1 MECLRVKL
9 YTPTGIF
16 KNPLSIKGI
25 EVYPLP
31 PYSTI
36 IGLIYRA
43 MGRKWNG
50 EYFQISIQGDYE
62 TIYRD
67 YVWFKKYDLDKRK
80 KKLDKLPM
88 QVPILYN
95 LRLLI
100 HIKASEELL
109 NEIESGLKEPKE
121 LLFLSGGEYPV
132 KVEEVKRIR
141 CKEENFSKFKPMELV
156 YNAYVPSLRRGEIK
170 STEEGIN
177 FHLSY
182 FYKNPKPKVYNWIEA
197 TYLKKGTLIYKGKL
211 HVDEEGYPV
220 FLTPEI
226 PQTETL
232 DPQQDQDYVI
242 FYPNNWLTAS
252 ACVGMLKVLESKY
265 EDFSKFVEG
274 NKVKIDRRI
283 WDEMP
288 YLYAEYLCELN
299 KKEFINTL
307 DKLGRHIDNGN
318 AEEIGA
324 EIYKVLI
331 GTNITLDLY
340 RNSFL
345 ANNFNKL
352 SEYKR
357 EIGNKFFE
365 IFINLNKPIAGL
377 TDEEKN
383 HIFEE
388 VKTIVKQKFAEAL
401 ERDIKIDE
409 DAIGL
414 TCSFCTRRG
423 AIKFVEERNFTP
435 LFASLETMGNFF
447 WDRIPICKECV
458 ISLFFSCISFVS
470 SGGQKQIFI
479 YIPQN
484 LEETFRIN
492 TIMKQEEDFYSLADR
507 LVEDEIQK
515 AEWVLESIYF
525 VELETK
531 SNSNDVRIYSFHI
544 PDRVAQAIRTEIK
557 NYPKKL
563 YSIFSE
569 FMFYINTGKSLY
581 DFLLYLLLGLFKKES
596 YENLKDNTVDARIVK
611 VGKDMKKEIEEIIKR
626 REYMGKGKNMEYI
639 SRRLLF
645 FINFQE
651 VLNMNEQRGYIE
663 QAFNEGKKLR
673 EYYITSE
680 DNQENLEA
688 LKKLE
693 GLTYKLLE
701 AIRRKDREYFIQ
713 NLIRAYLRVEK
724 EIPCLFKEAL
734 YDENFNTIAYAF
746 LIGLNCEV
754 RSRGGQV
761 NNEGEEENSES
772 A

>member
-16 KNPLSIKGI
+16 KNPLSIKGV

-31 PYSTI
+31 PHSTI

-43 MGRKWNG
+43 MGRKWKR

-67 YVWFKKYDLDKRK
+67 YVWFKKYDLKDKE
-80 KKLDKLPM
+80 LGKLPL

-109 NEIESGLKEPKE
+109 KEIENGLKEPKE

-132 KVEEVKRIR
+132 KVEEVKRVR
-141 CKEENFSKFKPMELV
+141 CKKENFSKFKPMELV
-156 YNAYVPSLRRGEIK
+156 YNAYVPSVRRGEIK

-177 FHLSY
+177 FNLSY
-182 FYKNPKPKVYNWIEA
+182 FYRNAKPKVYNWIEA
-197 TYLKKGTLIYKGKL
+197 TYLKKGTLIYKGEL
-211 HVDEEGYPV
+211 YVDEEDYPV
-220 FLTPEI
+220 FLTLEI
-226 PQTETL
+226 PQTETV

-252 ACVGMLKVLESKY
+252 ACVGMLKVLKSDYSKY
-265 EDFSKFVEG
+265 RDRNLSDFVEG

-307 DKLGRHIDNGN
+307 DKLGRHIGIGN

-345 ANNFNKL
+345 TNNFE

-357 EIGNKFFE
+357 EIGNKFLE
-365 IFINLNKPIAGL
+365 VFINLNKPIEELA
-377 TDEEKN
+377 DEEKN

-388 VKTIVKQKFAEAL
+388 VKTIVKQKFVKAL
-401 ERDIKIDE
+401 EEEIRKIDRE
-409 DAIGL
+409 AIVL
-414 TCSFCTRRG
+414 TCSFCNRRR
-423 AIKFVEERNFTP
+423 AINFVEERNFTP
-435 LFASLETMGNFF
+435 LFASLKTMGNFF

-470 SGGQKQIFI
+470 SGSQKQIFI

-492 TIMKQEEDFYSLADR
+492 TTMELRGDMRPPFYSLTDK

-515 AEWVLESIYF
+515 AEWVLESMYF

-531 SNSNDVRIYSFHI
+531 SKSNDVRIYSFHI

-557 NYPKKL
+557 NYPEEL
-563 YSIFSE
+563 ESIFSE

-581 DFLLYLLLGLFKKES
+581 DFLLYLLLGFFKKES
-596 YENLKDNTVDARIVK
+596 YENLKDDTVDSRIVNA
-611 VGKDMKKEIEEIIKR
+611 GKKMEISKLE
-626 REYMGKGKNMEYI
+626 
-639 SRRLLF
+639 RLLF

-651 VLNMNEQRGYIE
+651 VLNMNEQRGYIK

-701 AIRRKDREYFIQ
+701 AIRRKDKEYFIQ

-724 EIPCLFKEAL
+724 EIPCIFKEAL
-734 YDENFNTIAYAF
+734 YDENFNMIAYAF

-754 RSRGGQV
+754 RSRGGQA
-761 NNEGEEENSES
+761 NDEGEEGNSEP

>member
-43 MGRKWNG
+43 MGRKWNE

-67 YVWFKKYDLDKRK
+67 YVWFKKYDFKE
-80 KKLDKLPM
+80 KKLDKLPL

-109 NEIESGLKEPKE
+109 KEIENGLKEPKE

-132 KVEEVKRIR
+132 KVEEVKRVR
-141 CKEENFSKFKPMELV
+141 CEEKNFSKFNPMELV
-156 YNAYVPSLRRGEIK
+156 YNAYVPSLLKREIK
-170 STEEGIN
+170 STEEGVN

-182 FYKNPKPKVYNWIEA
+182 FYKNTKPKVYNWIEA

-211 HVDEEGYPV
+211 YVDEEDYPV

-226 PQTETL
+226 PQTETE
-232 DPQQDQDYVI
+232 DPQQDRDYVM

-252 ACVGMLKVLESKY
+252 ACVGMLKVLKSESSKY
-265 EDFSKFVEG
+265 KDENLSGFVEG

-299 KKEFINTL
+299 KKEFINKL
-307 DKLGRHIDNGN
+307 NNLGRHIANRN
-318 AEEIGA
+318 AEKIGA
-324 EIYKVLI
+324 EIYNVLI
-331 GTNITLDLY
+331 GRNITLYLY

-345 ANNFNKL
+345 TNNFK
-352 SEYKR
+352 SEYKQ
-357 EIGNKFFE
+357 EIGNKFLE
-365 IFINLNKPIAGL
+365 VFINLNKPIEKL
-377 TDEEKN
+377 TGEEKN

-401 ERDIKIDE
+401 EREIREIDRE
-409 DAIGL
+409 AIRL
-414 TCSFCTRRG
+414 TCSFCNQRK
-423 AIKFVEERNFTP
+423 AINFVKERNFTP
-435 LFASLETMGNFF
+435 LFASLKTMGNFF

-470 SGGQKQIFI
+470 SGEHKKTFI

-484 LEETFRIN
+484 LEETYRIN
-492 TIMKQEEDFYSLADR
+492 TTMGLRGDVTSRFYSLTDE

-515 AEWVLESIYF
+515 AKWVLESIYF
-525 VELETK
+525 VEFETK
-531 SNSNDVRIYSFHI
+531 PRSNDVRIYSFHI

-557 NYPKKL
+557 NYPEEL
-563 YSIFSE
+563 RSIFSE

-581 DFLLYLLLGLFKKES
+581 DFLLYLLLGFFKKES
-596 YENLKDNTVDARIVK
+596 YENLKDDTVDSRIVNA
-611 VGKDMKKEIEEIIKR
+611 GMK
-626 REYMGKGKNMEYI
+626 I
-639 SRRLLF
+639 SKLERLLF

-673 EYYITSE
+673 SYYITSE
-680 DNQENLEA
+680 DDQEKIEA

-724 EIPCLFKEAL
+724 EIPYLFKEAL
-734 YDENFNTIAYAF
+734 YDENFNMIASAF

-754 RSRGGQV
+754 RSRGGQT
-761 NNEGEEENSES
+761 NNEGEEGNSNP

>member
-43 MGRKWNG
+43 MGRKWKE

-67 YVWFKKYDLDKRK
+67 YVWFKKYDLDKRR
-80 KKLDKLPM
+80 LDKLPL

-109 NEIESGLKEPKE
+109 NEIESGLKKPKE
-121 LLFLSGGEYPV
+121 LLFMSGGEYPV
-132 KVEEVKRIR
+132 KVEEVKRVKCETR
-141 CKEENFSKFKPMELV
+141 EVSKFNPMELV
-156 YNAYVPSLRRGEIK
+156 YNAYVPTLLRREIK
-170 STEEGIN
+170 STEEGVN
-177 FHLSY
+177 FYLSY
-182 FYKNPKPKVYNWIEA
+182 FYKNTKPKAYNWIEA

-211 HVDEEGYPV
+211 YVDEEDYPV

-226 PQTETL
+226 PQTETI
-232 DPQQDQDYVI
+232 DPQQDQDYVM
-242 FYPNNWLTAS
+242 FYPSNWLTAS
-252 ACVGMLKVLESKY
+252 ACVGMLKVLEWKY
-265 EDFSKFVEG
+265 KDFSKFVEG

-299 KKEFINTL
+299 KKRFINTL
-307 DKLGRHIDNGN
+307 NKLGRHIDTGN

-331 GTNITLDLY
+331 KNNISNALY
-340 RNSFL
+340 RNGRL
-345 ANNFNKL
+345 TQNFR

-357 EIGNKFFE
+357 DIGEKFLEVFR
-365 IFINLNKPIAGL
+365 NLNKPIEEL

-388 VKTIVKQKFAEAL
+388 VKTIVKQKFAKAL
-401 ERDIKIDE
+401 EEEIIETSKDGIE
-409 DAIGL
+409 L
-414 TCSFCTRRG
+414 TCNFCNHRK

-470 SGGQKQIFI
+470 SGSQKQIFI

-492 TIMKQEEDFYSLADR
+492 TTMELREDMRPRFYFYSLTDK

-531 SNSNDVRIYSFHI
+531 PNSNDVRIYSFHI

-557 NYPKKL
+557 NYPKELK
-563 YSIFSE
+563 SIFSE

-581 DFLLYLLLGLFKKES
+581 DFLLYLLLGFFKKES
-596 YENLKDNTVDARIVK
+596 YENLKDDTVDSRIVNA
-611 VGKDMKKEIEEIIKR
+611 
-626 REYMGKGKNMEYI
+626 GKNMEI
-639 SRRLLF
+639 GKLERLLF

-651 VLNMNEQRGYIE
+651 VLNMNEQRSYIK

-673 EYYITSE
+673 KYYITSE
-680 DNQENLEA
+680 GNQENLEA

-701 AIRRKDREYFIQ
+701 AIRRKDKEYFIQ

-724 EIPCLFKEAL
+724 EIPCIFTEAL
-734 YDENFNTIAYAF
+734 YDENFNMIAYAF

-754 RSRGGQV
+754 RSRGGQA
-761 NNEGEEENSES
+761 NNEGEEGNSEP

>member
-50 EYFQISIQGDYE
+50 EYFQISIQGDYQA
-62 TIYRD
+62 IYRD
-67 YVWFKKYDLDKRK
+67 YVWFKKYDFKR
-80 KKLDKLPM
+80 KKLDKLPL

-95 LRLLI
+95 LWLLI

-109 NEIESGLKEPKE
+109 KEIESGLKEPKE

-132 KVEEVKRIR
+132 KVEEVKRVR
-141 CKEENFSKFKPMELV
+141 CEVKKFSKFNSMELV
-156 YNAYVPSLRRGEIK
+156 YNAYVPSLLKREIK
-170 STEEGIN
+170 STEEGVN

-182 FYKNPKPKVYNWIEA
+182 FYKSTKLKVYNWIEA

-211 HVDEEGYPV
+211 YVDEEGYPV

-226 PQTETL
+226 PQTETINL
-232 DPQQDQDYVI
+232 QQDYVI

-252 ACVGMLKVLESKY
+252 ACVGMLKVLEWKY
-265 EDFSKFVEG
+265 KDFSKFVEG
-274 NKVKIDRRI
+274 NKVKIDRRT

-299 KKEFINTL
+299 KQRFINTL
-307 DKLGRHIDNGN
+307 NELRSHNGD
-318 AEEIGA
+318 AKEIGA

-331 GTNITLDLY
+331 NTNIKHNFY

-345 ANNFNKL
+345 TNNFG
-352 SEYKR
+352 YKQ
-357 EIGNKFFE
+357 EIGVKFLQVLT
-365 IFINLNKPIAGL
+365 NLNNKPIEEL

-388 VKTIVKQKFAEAL
+388 IKTIIKEKFAEAL
-401 ERDIKIDE
+401 RKEIGERKVSE
-409 DAIGL
+409 L
-414 TCSFCTRRG
+414 TCSFCNHRE

-435 LFASLETMGNFF
+435 LFASFNTMRNFF
-447 WDRIPICKECV
+447 WDNIPICRECV

-470 SGGQKQIFI
+470 SGAQKQIFI

-484 LEETFRIN
+484 LEETYRIN
-492 TIMKQEEDFYSLADR
+492 IIRELEEDIVSPLYSWMNK
-507 LVEDEIQK
+507 LVKYEIQK
-515 AEWVLESIYF
+515 TEWMLESIYL
-525 VELETK
+525 VELEAP
-531 SNSNDVRIYSFHI
+531 SDANDVRIYSFHVS
-544 PDRVAQAIRTEIK
+544 DRIAKAIRTEIK
-557 NYPKKL
+557 SYPKEL
-563 YSIFSE
+563 ESIFSE

-581 DFLLYLLLGLFKKES
+581 DFLLYLLSGFLRKKS
-596 YENLKDNTVDARIVK
+596 YENLEDNTVDARIVNA
-611 VGKDMKKEIEEIIKR
+611 
-626 REYMGKGKNMEYI
+626 GKNMKI
-639 SRRLLF
+639 SERLLF

-651 VLNMNEQRGYIE
+651 VLNMNTQKDYTNW
-663 QAFNEGKKLR
+663 AFRAGK
-673 EYYITSE
+673 E
-680 DNQENLEA
+680 
-688 LKKLE
+688 LKKLYNE
-693 GLTYKLLE
+693 NESTQKKLEPLTYRLLE
-701 AIRRKDREYFIQ
+701 AVRRKDKEYFIH
-713 NLIRAYLRVEK
+713 NLIRAYLEVEK
-724 EIPCLFKEAL
+724 EIPSFFKEAL
-734 YDENFNTIAYAF
+734 DDKNFSMIAYAF
-746 LIGLNCEV
+746 LIGLNSEE
-754 RSRGGQV
+754 RSKAEEATEETT
-761 NNEGEEENSES
+761 NEGEITES

>member
-67 YVWFKKYDLDKRK
+67 YVWFKKYDLKEK
-80 KKLDKLPM
+80 MLDKLPL

-132 KVEEVKRIR
+132 KVEEVKRVR
-141 CKEENFSKFKPMELV
+141 CEKDNFSKFKPIELV
-156 YNAYVPSLRRGEIK
+156 YNAYVPSLGRREIK

-197 TYLKKGTLIYKGKL
+197 TYLRKGTLIYKGEL

-226 PQTETL
+226 PQTETV
-232 DPQQDQDYVI
+232 DPQQDQDYVM

-252 ACVGMLKVLESKY
+252 ACVSMLKVLESKY

-299 KKEFINTL
+299 KERFINTL
-307 DKLGRHIDNGN
+307 NKLGRHIDTGN
-318 AEEIGA
+318 VEKIGA

-331 GTNITLDLY
+331 KTNISNALY
-340 RNSFL
+340 RNGRL
-345 ANNFNKL
+345 TQNFRP
-352 SEYKR
+352 EYKLD
-357 EIGNKFFE
+357 IGEKFLEVFRN
-365 IFINLNKPIAGL
+365 INKPIEEL
-377 TDEEKN
+377 TGEEKN

-388 VKTIVKQKFAEAL
+388 VKTIVKQKFAKAL
-401 ERDIKIDE
+401 EEEIIE
-409 DAIGL
+409 TSISGIEL
-414 TCSFCTRRG
+414 TCSFCNHRK

-435 LFASLETMGNFF
+435 LFTSLETMGNFF

-470 SGGQKQIFI
+470 SGGKKRMFI

-484 LEETFRIN
+484 LEETYRIN
-492 TIMKQEEDFYSLADR
+492 RTMELRGDMRSPFYSLTNK

-525 VELETK
+525 VELEAPSK
-531 SNSNDVRIYSFHI
+531 SNDVRIYSFHI

-557 NYPKKL
+557 NYPKEFE
-563 YSIFSE
+563 SIFSE
-569 FMFYINTGKSLY
+569 FMFYINTGRSLY
-581 DFLLYLLLGLFKKES
+581 DFLLYLLLGFFKKES
-596 YENLKDNTVDARIVK
+596 YENLKDDTVDSRIVNA
-611 VGKDMKKEIEEIIKR
+611 GMK
-626 REYMGKGKNMEYI
+626 I
-639 SRRLLF
+639 SKLERLLF

-651 VLNMNEQRGYIE
+651 VLDMNEQRGYIK

-734 YDENFNTIAYAF
+734 YDENFNMIAYAF

-754 RSRGGQV
+754 RSREGRV
-761 NNEGEEENSES
+761 NDEGEEGNSEP